1 MPKLSGR
8 YFWFRLALV
17 LGSLLGVLLLVESV
31 LTYYHVSRFMVAG
44 ELRREA
50 QRQINLLAR
59 DAFQSGPPD
68 EARLQQ
74 AAEELRSEAASRIA
88 WVRII
93 DGRGRVLAQSGIP
106 VGSPPPIRQTREE
119 DEGVQPQAD
128 IRQTPQGPVMVVML
142 PLRARRTFGEPGVR
156 PVLKNGSPQLPQL
169 PARGPELN
177 APGAAKNGS
186 KAPTP
191 PPLVPRPEFFAGLRM
206 VEIGLYMNSA
216 SATYGSLL
224 TNLII
229 SSSAAI
235 GLVASM
241 ILLWARFPNYV
252 RGKQLEKQ
260 TELARQVQH
269 DLLPP
274 PDLKLGHLEFAA
286 QCISAWQVGG
296 DFYDIFATGD
306 GRVAIALGDV
316 SGKGLPASVVAGL
329 LLGAIRSSNWMNGP
343 EEHTRATR
351 QLSELLR
358 MRTSIERFA
367 SLFWCCY
374 DPAARTLNYVNAGHL
389 PPLVLSRNGDGT
401 LKNHTLDQGGPV
413 LGVIADP
420 EYTQGSV
427 HLPEGGL
434 MVLYSDGVVEATN
447 SQDEQFGEER
457 LRAAIERHAH
467 LTAAEIR
474 DLILEQVQAF
484 LGKERAQDD
493 LTLVVARFNSI

>member
-93 DGRGRVLAQSGIP
+93 DGRGKVLAQSGTP
-106 VGSPPPIRQTREE
+106 VGSPPPIRQPRDE
-119 DEGVQPQAD
+119 DEVTQPQAD
-128 IRQTPQGPVMVVML
+128 IRQTPQGPVMVVVL
-142 PLRARRTFGEPGVR
+142 PLRARRTFGEPGFR
-156 PVLKNGSPQLPQL
+156 PVPKEASPQLPV
-169 PARGPELN
+169 RGPELN
-177 APGAAKNGS
+177 APAPAKTAS
-186 KAPTP
+186 KAPAPMP
-191 PPLVPRPEFFAGLRM
+191 PVPRPDFFSGPRM

-216 SATYGSLL
+216 TATFGSLL

-329 LLGAIRSSNWMNGP
+329 LLGAIRSSNWMSGP
-343 EEHTRATR
+343 DEHTRATR

-389 PPLVLSRNGDGT
+389 PPLVLTRDGNGA
-401 LKNHTLDQGGPV
+401 LKNHILDQGGPV
-413 LGVIADP
+413 LGVIANPD
-420 EYTQGSV
+420 YTQGSV

-447 SQDEQFGEER
+447 SKDEQFGEDR
-457 LRAAIERHAH
+457 LRTAIERHAH
-467 LTAAEIR
+467 LPAAEIR
-474 DLILEQVQAF
+474 DLILEEVQAF

-493 LTLVVARFNSI
+493 LTLVVARFNSIKG